1 MKLKEVLKL
10 KNINVGYLYFYIHLI
25 VEVVCF
31 YYITTLY
38 GDNAYMWTLALMYDA
53 LAFVPQSIIGYLND
67 KFSKINFG
75 IIGVVLLVIALLTT
89 GLGISGKYLGVII
102 LCLGNCFLHIDG
114 AETTLKSSNGKLSHS
129 AIFVGG
135 GSFGVII
142 GKLLARINLSWIII
156 LMLCLT
162 IIPFILLA
170 KTYPIEKDCK
180 DFNYHS
186 KKMLPWL
193 IIILTVFVVIV
204 RGYIGYGIPTSWN
217 KTTFQTF
224 MLFSIMGIG
233 KCLGGIV
240 ADMIGV
246 KKTALLSTILAIPF
260 LLCGNNYMLV
270 SLIGVMF
277 FSMTMSIT
285 LAILVSVLKK
295 TPGLAFGL
303 TTIGLFLGTLPIFFF
318 RFETALSNGIIVCIL
333 SLVCF
338 TIFNFIIR
346 SDKDV

>member
-1 MKLKEVLKL
+1 MNLKEVLKL
-10 KNINVGYLYFYIHLI
+10 KNIGVGYLYFYIHFV

-31 YYITTLY
+31 WYITSIL

-67 KFSKINFG
+67 KFPKINFG
-75 IIGVVLLVIALLTT
+75 IIGVILLVLAILSM
-89 GLGISGKYLGVII
+89 GFGINGKYLGLVI

-135 GSFGVII
+135 GSFGVIT
-142 GKLLARINLSWIII
+142 GKLLAGISTSWIII
-156 LMLCLT
+156 LLLCLT
-162 IIPFILLA
+162 MIPFILLA
-170 KTYPIEKDCK
+170 KTYPFEEECSN
-180 DFNYHS
+180 FNYHS
-186 KKMLPWL
+186 KKLMPCL
-193 IIILTVFVVIV
+193 IIVLTVFVVIV
-204 RGYIGYGIPTSWN
+204 RGYIGYGIPTAWN
-217 KTTFQTF
+217 KTTFQTI
-224 MLFSIMGIG
+224 MLFFTMGLG
-233 KCLGGIV
+233 KCLGGII

-246 KKTALLSTILAIPF
+246 KKTALLSIILAIPF
-260 LLCGNNYMLV
+260 LLFGNNYMLI
-270 SLIGVMF
+270 SLIGVML

-318 RFETALSNGIIVCIL
+318 RFSTVLSNGIIVFVL

-338 TIFNFIIR
+338 TIFNFVIR
-346 SDKDV
+346 GDQDV

>member
-1 MKLKEVLKL
+1 MDTPPGIIALCRKKENNQIIGDKILYLDDIQDPGNLGTIIRSSLAFNVSTIVLSPNSVDLYNPKVL
-10 KNINVGYLYFYIHLI
+10 RATQGMYNHINI
-25 VEVVCF
+25 VVCDINDVF
-31 YYITTLY
+31 NYVQSNNIPLY
-38 GDNAYMWTLALMYDA
+38 GT
-53 LAFVPQSIIGYLND
+53 S
-67 KFSKINFG
+67 
-75 IIGVVLLVIALLTT
+75 
-89 GLGISGKYLGVII
+89 
-102 LCLGNCFLHIDG
+102 
-114 AETTLKSSNGKLSHS
+114 
-129 AIFVGG
+129 
-135 GSFGVII
+135 
-142 GKLLARINLSWIII
+142 
-156 LMLCLT
+156 
-162 IIPFILLA
+162 
-170 KTYPIEKDCK
+170 
-180 DFNYHS
+180 
-186 KKMLPWL
+186 
-193 IIILTVFVVIV
+193 VVIV

>member
-1 MKLKEVLKL
+1 MKLKEVLKS
-10 KNINVGYLYFYIHLI
+10 KNISVGYLYFYIHFV

-31 YYITTLY
+31 WYIISIY

-67 KFSKINFG
+67 KFPKVNFG
-75 IIGVVLLVIALLTT
+75 IIGVLLLVIAILSM
-89 GLGISGKYLGVII
+89 GLGINGKYFGLII

-135 GSFGVII
+135 GSFGVIT
-142 GKLLARINLSWIII
+142 GKLLAGINLSWTII
-156 LMLCLT
+156 LLICLT
-162 IIPFILLA
+162 MIPFILLA
-170 KTYPIEKDCK
+170 KTYEIEEECK
-180 DFNYHS
+180 EFNYHS
-186 KKMLPWL
+186 KKMIPSL
-193 IIILTVFVVIV
+193 IIVLTVFVVIV
-204 RGYIGYGIPTSWN
+204 RGYIGYGIPTAWN
-217 KTTFQTF
+217 KTTFQTV
-224 MLFSIMGIG
+224 MLFCTMGLG

-240 ADMIGV
+240 ADTIGI

-260 LLCGNNYMLV
+260 LLCGNNYMLI

-318 RFETALSNGIIVCIL
+318 RFETALSNGILVTIL

-338 TIFNFIIR
+338 TIFNFVIR
-346 SDKDV
+346 GDKDV

>member
-1 MKLKEVLKL
+1 MKLKEVLNL
-10 KNINVGYLYFYIHLI
+10 KNISVGYLYFYIHLI
-25 VEVVCF
+25 VEVICF
-31 YYITTLY
+31 YYITSLY

-67 KFSKINFG
+67 KFPKIPFG
-75 IIGVVLLVIALLTT
+75 LIGVILLVIAMLSM
-89 GLGISGKYLGVII
+89 GLGINGKYLGLVI

-114 AETTLKSSNGKLSHS
+114 AETTLKASSGRLSHS

-142 GKLLARINLSWIII
+142 GRLLARIKLSWIVI
-156 LMLCLT
+156 LLLSLT
-162 IIPFILLA
+162 MIPFILLA
-170 KTYPIEKDCK
+170 KTYPIEKECSKFD
-180 DFNYHS
+180 YHS

-260 LLCGNNYMLV
+260 LLCGNNYMLI
-270 SLIGVMF
+270 SLIGIMF

-318 RFETALSNGIIVCIL
+318 RFETTLSNGIIIFVL
-333 SLVCF
+333 SLMCF
-338 TIFNFIIR
+338 TIFNFVIR
-346 SDKDV
+346 GDHDV